1 MIQFYNKFILFLL
14 PLSILPIILH
24 LLFFK
29 KAKVVEFTYVNLIN
43 KILKQYLP
51 RRKIIDLIILILR
64 CLIIFFL
71 ILYLAK
77 PVLYFNP
84 LKNKLNILVALDN
97 SCSTRQKIF
106 DKTKF
111 DLLKIKIENF
121 LKFLKEKDVR
131 VKIVTFNEEISEL
144 NNRFDFISSELIEK
158 IRDLQPTYKSTDISV
173 LINYLL
179 NVYQKEEFKDSN
191 NKVVVF
197 TDFAE
202 HLLSEVQSGIENRNN
217 IEVLFCYPNL
227 NLPNFAVEDL
237 YLTKEE
243 DNIQISYKPVSFLSD
258 AKKLNVKLLVFNQQ
272 VDSSNIDF
280 LQKNFRFNYILD
292 KNINKNWLW
301 GCINLP
307 QDGLLEDNN
316 FYFTFY
322 INEFKQ
328 KILCLM
334 NEPEYFKGIESK
346 KFYFEKLKD
355 AGLDLD
361 IVSINNREI
370 NFDLFSQYDIII
382 LVGVEK
388 IDEIVNYCQN
398 NNKILVVF
406 PEEKIDLE
414 NYEKSL
420 DGIEFIELK
429 EQNINQF
436 FFSLGE
442 DEYFNKFIEQFD
454 YKNISV
460 NKKFLLSKTKQN
472 WSTLLNF
479 NDNTSALVKKD
490 KIYLF
495 SFSIDRKWSNLV
507 YKPLF
512 VGLMKF
518 ISNYNSQQKKI
529 RNYFYVSEEI
539 PVTNIEKIKNITDE
553 TIEDWVM
560 KETSVK
566 FNTPGIYEIYIRNE
580 DRIYIAVN
588 TPLKESNIILLDK
601 NKLKNYF
608 KKQKILIDFLDTQKT
623 YFERDLIQWCFG
635 KEFSK
640 DLLYTAVLLFIIET
654 ILSRLFERI
663 I

>member
-1 MIQFYNKFILFLL
+1 
-14 PLSILPIILH
+14 
-24 LLFFK
+24 LFFK

-51 RRKIIDLIILILR
+51 KRKIIDLIVLILR

-84 LKNKLNILVALDN
+84 LKNKINILIAIDN

-111 DLLKIKIENF
+111 DLLKTKVEGF
-121 LKFLKEKDVR
+121 LKFLKEKNAR

-144 NNRFDFISSELIEK
+144 NNKFEFVSYEMIEK
-158 IRDLQPTYKSTDISV
+158 IENLQPTYKSTDISV
-173 LINYLL
+173 LINYVLS
-179 NVYQKEEFKDSN
+179 NYKKEEFKDSN

-202 HLLSEVQSGIENRNN
+202 HLLSEAQSGIENKNN
-217 IEVLFCYPNL
+217 IEILFCYPDL
-227 NLPNFAVEDL
+227 TLPNFSIEDL
-237 YLTKEE
+237 YFTKDE
-243 DNIQISYKPVSFLSD
+243 DSVQINYKPVGFLSNT
-258 AKKLNVKLLVFNQQ
+258 KKLNVKLLVFNQQ

-280 LQKNFRFNYILD
+280 LQKNFKFNYILD

-301 GCINLP
+301 GSINLP

-322 INEFKQ
+322 INEFRR
-328 KILCLM
+328 KILCLI
-334 NEPEYFKGIESK
+334 NEPEHFRGIESK

-355 AGLDLD
+355 AGLDLN
-361 IVSINNREI
+361 IVSIKDREI

-382 LVGVEK
+382 LVGIEK

-398 NNKILVVF
+398 NNKILIIF
-406 PEEKIDLE
+406 PEEKIDYE
-414 NYEKSL
+414 DYEKSL

-429 EQNINQF
+429 EQNINPF
-436 FFSLGE
+436 IFSLGE
-442 DEYFNKFIEQFD
+442 DEEFNKFIEQFD

-460 NKKFLLSKTKQN
+460 NKKFLLSKAKQN
-472 WSTLLNF
+472 WLTLLSF
-479 NDNTSALVKKD
+479 NDNTPALVKKD
-490 KIYLF
+490 NIYLF
-495 SFSIDRKWSNLV
+495 SFSIDKNWSNFV

-512 VGLMKF
+512 VGLIKLF
-518 ISNYNSQQKKI
+518 ISNYNKKQQRF

-539 PVTNIEKIKNITDE
+539 PIANIEKIKNITNE
-553 TIEDWVM
+553 IKEDWVI
-560 KETSVK
+560 KETSVR
-566 FNTPGIYEIYIRNE
+566 FNTPGIYEVYLRNE
-580 DRIYIAVN
+580 DEIYIAVN

-608 KKQKILIDFLDTQKT
+608 KKQNVMINFLDIQKT
-623 YFERDLIQWCFG
+623 SFEKGIIQWCFG

-640 DLLYTAVLLFIIET
+640 DLLYLAVLLFVIET
-654 ILSRLFERI
+654 ILSRLFGRI